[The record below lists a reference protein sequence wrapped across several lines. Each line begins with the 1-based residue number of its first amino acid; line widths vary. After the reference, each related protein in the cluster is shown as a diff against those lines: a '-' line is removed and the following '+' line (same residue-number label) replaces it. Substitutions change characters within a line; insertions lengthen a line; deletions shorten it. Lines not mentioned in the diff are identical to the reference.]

1 MWNFFKRKNTPE
13 LPITPQIVAQVE
25 VEISQNRSA
34 EKNKISFL
42 CAEKILACFENSQ
55 GLLAPDSESEL
66 DSPRVRQQLYKILLE
81 RPLAP
86 YSTLIRQVFEKEVQ
100 YRIALWDGKIKD
112 DGDSYE
118 GIYRC
123 AFLLYRLG
131 STSDIHSLW
140 VAKHI
145 NMDIGTS
152 MGVEFFI
159 GAGFQAT
166 VSYLAE
172 SNLQDA
178 DEISSY
184 VAGWFDQDDSEK
196 WQKHWELSMV
206 QNISSTGDS

>member
-25 VEISQNRSA
+25 VEVSQSRSA

-42 CAEKILACFENSQ
+42 CAEKVLECFENSQ
-55 GLLAPDSESEL
+55 GLLTPDSESEL

-100 YRIALWDGKIKD
+100 YRIALWDGTIKA

-145 NMDIGTS
+145 NMDVGTS

-206 QNISSTGDS
+206 QNISSAGDS

>member
-13 LPITPQIVAQVE
+13 LPIPPQIVAQVE
-25 VEISQNRSA
+25 GEISQNRSA

-42 CAEKILACFENSQ
+42 CAEKILACFEHSQ
-55 GLLAPDSESEL
+55 GLLTPDSESEL

-100 YRIALWDGKIKD
+100 YRIALWDGTIKD

-145 NMDIGTS
+145 NMDVGTS

-206 QNISSTGDS
+206 QNISSTGDA